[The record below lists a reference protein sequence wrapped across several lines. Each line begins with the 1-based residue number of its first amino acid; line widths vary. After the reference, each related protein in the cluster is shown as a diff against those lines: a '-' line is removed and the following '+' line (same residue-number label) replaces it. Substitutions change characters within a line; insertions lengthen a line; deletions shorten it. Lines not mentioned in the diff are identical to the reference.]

1 MRILLVDD
9 DPDMLALVAH
19 HLAPVGDVV
28 TCTDGPS
35 AIETVRRALEDGAP
49 FHLVCLDLRMQGVTG
64 QQVLLAIRR
73 HEQAARVP
81 ASSRARILMTTAVA
95 ERADVARAAA
105 AGVDGYLLKPFTREQ
120 LLARIA
126 AVGLPV
132 AASAPETATS

>member
-19 HLAPVGDVV
+19 HLAPLGEVV
-28 TCTDGPS
+28 SCDDGLG
-35 AIETVRRALEDGAP
+35 AIETFRRALEDGVP
-49 FHLVCLDLRMQGVTG
+49 FQLVCLDLRMQGVTG
-64 QQVLLAIRR
+64 QQVLLAVRR

-81 ASSRARILMTTAVA
+81 STARARILMTTAVA
-95 ERADVARAAA
+95 ERAHVQRAAA
-105 AGVDGYLLKPFTREQ
+105 AGVDGYLLKPFTREE

-132 AASAPETATS
+132 GRREPEAAAS